1 MSIYKKYFLPL
12 CIMFG
17 CFFVPT
23 KSFSFDYK
31 TYAKERHQLRSLTSA
46 QTSTSI
52 VGSSSVTKK
61 SKSSIIK
68 EFTSKLLEALDSDL
82 VPAKLFETSKGFSIY
97 LKPAK
102 ISKIGLKYKF

>member
-1 MSIYKKYFLPL
+1 MNLYKKYFLPL
-12 CIMFG
+12 CILFG
-17 CFFVPT
+17 CFIVPA

-31 TYAKERHQLRSLTSA
+31 TYAKERHQLRSLTPPDTLTTA
-46 QTSTSI
+46 TE
-52 VGSSSVTKK
+52 SSSETKK

-82 VPAKLFETSKGFSIY
+82 VPVKIFKTSKGFSIY

-102 ISKIGLKYKF
+102 ISKIGFKYKF